1 MSENKSF
8 PELSGLLSGLRNFDT
23 PARQSPSTEAIAE
36 TTSETTAETTAETSD
51 LSNEE
56 PVIAPPIESEGKIQ
70 DGNNTLWDAFMQ
82 NLRECPARCRKPDR
96 LGYFIDKDI
105 ADSISECNI
114 EKRSNSDIINAIL
127 RTFLNLNL
135 EQFNQYRQES
145 KTLFNSKKEQ
155 L

>member
-23 PARQSPSTEAIAE
+23 PARQSPSTE
-36 TTSETTAETTAETSD
+36 TTSEATVETTAETTD
-51 LSNEE
+51 FSNEE
-56 PVIAPPIESEGKIQ
+56 PVIAPPIEFEGKIQ
-70 DGNNTLWDAFMQ
+70 SGDNTLWNAFMQ

>member
-23 PARQSPSTEAIAE
+23 PARQSPSTE
-36 TTSETTAETTAETSD
+36 TTSEATVETTAETKD
-51 LSNEE
+51 FSNEE
-56 PVIAPPIESEGKIQ
+56 PVIAPPIEFEGKIQ
-70 DGNNTLWDAFMQ
+70 SGDNTLWNAFMQ

>member
-36 TTSETTAETTAETSD
+36 STSEAKAKTTAETSD

-56 PVIAPPIESEGKIQ
+56 PVIAPPIESKIQ
-70 DGNNTLWDAFMQ
+70 NGDNTLWDAFMQ

>member
-8 PELSGLLSGLRNFDT
+8 PELSGLLSGLRTFDT
-23 PARQSPSTEAIAE
+23 PARQTPPSATPDI
-36 TTSETTAETTAETSD
+36 
-51 LSNEE
+51 SNEE
-56 PVIAPPIESEGKIQ
+56 PVVVPTTEADGKAQ
-70 DGNNTLWDAFMQ
+70 TGDNTLWGAFMQ

>member
-1 MSENKSF
+1 MSENKKF
-8 PELSGLLSGLRNFDT
+8 PELNGLLSGLRTFDT
-23 PARQSPSTEAIAE
+23 PARQSPDPVDTGGSKEKIISVPVTDAGN
-36 TTSETTAETTAETSD
+36 TA
-51 LSNEE
+51 LS
-56 PVIAPPIESEGKIQ
+56 G
-70 DGNNTLWDAFMQ
+70 DNTLWGAFMQ

-135 EQFNQYRQES
+135 EQFNQYRQEN
-145 KTLFNSKKEQ
+145 KTLFNSKKAQ
-155 L
+155 S